1 MSNTYSKKEACRML
15 CRYHNLDGAEAL
27 SGKPG
32 VETIMQRIH
41 SIQYDPLNVVAR
53 NADLVLQARVRD
65 YAESDLYTL
74 LYKDRKLVD
83 GPDKEMCI
91 YNASDFS
98 RFRYVRAESLKQVRL
113 TLQYRDQMGALDIL
127 DDVRDFVTKHGRTGT
142 KDISIGEVRESRW
155 GHKKLSSAALDYLYN
170 SGELCVADKR
180 GTQKYFDLTERVM
193 NQEDLLRDQDMT
205 IDEFLEWYI
214 ERRLQSVGFIWDK
227 SGGAWQGHFLTDS
240 KLRSS
245 ILQTLLEKNKIEKI
259 EIEGI
264 GEPFYISKDSLKYM
278 KPRTADNPHIAC
290 SSLTAD
296 NPQTAGSSLATDHS
310 PAPDHYVRFLAPLDN
325 LMWDRQMLEALFT
338 FNYRWEVYTPVA
350 KRKFG
355 YYVLPVLYDGQ
366 FIARFEAEPVK
377 KVKAFTI
384 KNWWWEPGVK
394 PDDTVNQAIEQ
405 ELTRF
410 TKFLQVE
417 PAPDNKDLIWKKL
430 L

>member
-15 CRYHNLDGAEAL
+15 CRYHNLDGTEAL

-32 VETIMQRIH
+32 VETVMQRIH

-74 LYKDRKLVD
+74 LYQDRKLVD
-83 GPDKEMCI
+83 GSDKEMCI
-91 YNASDFS
+91 YNAADFS

-113 TLQYRDQMGALDIL
+113 TLQYRNQMGALDIL
-127 DDVRDFVTKHGRTGT
+127 DDVRDFVAKHGRTGT

-205 IDEFLEWYI
+205 IDEFLEWYV

-245 ILQTLLEKNKIEKI
+245 ILQTLLEKNQIEKI

-278 KPRTADNPHIAC
+278 KPRTADN
-290 SSLTAD
+290 
-296 NPQTAGSSLATDHS
+296 S

-325 LMWDRQMLEALFT
+325 LMWDRQMLEALFG

-377 KVKAFTI
+377 KAKAFVI

-394 PDDTVNQAIEQ
+394 PDTDMIEAISDEIVH
-405 ELTRF
+405 F
-410 TKFLQVE
+410 ASFLQVE
-417 PAPDNKDLIWKKL
+417 PSPTNNSKLITPL
-430 L
+430 